1 MRLRRAYISSVPE
14 IKANPTPKNCLPR
27 QEGDPNRMS
36 IRTTRKIVKFGNPF
50 TIEGVGRVLPAGNYE
65 VVTDEELI
73 EGLSFP
79 VYRRV
84 ATMMLAPTQTSHSI
98 EMLTIDPR
106 DLAAAVERDTLA
118 VKGEAGN
125 GNTLA
130 CRRTRET
137 SSQA

>member
-1 MRLRRAYISSVPE
+1 
-14 IKANPTPKNCLPR
+14 
-27 QEGDPNRMS
+27 MS
-36 IRTTRKIVKFGNPF
+36 IRTTRKIVKFSNPF
-50 TIEGVGRVLPAGNYE
+50 TMEGVGRVLPAGNYE

-73 EGLSFP
+73 EELSFP

-130 CRRTRET
+130 CRRTRDT
-137 SSQA
+137 SAQLAALAQKVTLATVEPIKTGVTKAFGQPT